1 MVKYIRYSL
10 ITLLLIAYSCSE
22 ENQVRPQTF
31 DPLNFDTLNLSY
43 SMKGWELYSWPSM
56 DTWNFALVPGTNRL
70 KSYDEIMYSPY
81 RVTGIATLK
90 ELLSCLPEGEEI
102 IWIEEEWLNQIW
114 VEPYQNLQLPPES
127 IVIKVKLIAKELGLY
142 MWVSNE

>member
-1 MVKYIRYSL
+1 
-10 ITLLLIAYSCSE
+10 
-22 ENQVRPQTF
+22 
-31 DPLNFDTLNLSY
+31 
-43 SMKGWELYSWPSM
+43 M